1 MTKPIKKL
9 LKIVGIVLAVI
20 LLALVGYI
28 IYLYASYHRIEDNLP
43 LQVETS
49 RNNGEVSETDN
60 MQVDPEEKTN
70 DTLPGNTTDSN
81 NMLTTDQK
89 YSALTYNIGFGAYT
103 PDFSFFMD
111 GGKSSWAKSK
121 ESVLETV
128 QGAGELA
135 ASKDPDFAMIEE
147 VDLNSTRSYHV
158 NEYNILKD
166 CFPDYYYVFAQN
178 YDSAFLFYP
187 LTQPHGSSKSGIGLF
202 SRYPVTSALRRSFPV
217 STSFTKFFDLDRC
230 YSISRVSVDNGKEL
244 VVFALHMSAYGNSDA
259 IREGQ
264 IAMLAADMQKEYE
277 AGNYVLCGGDF
288 NHDLKASADEQNSG
302 TGEDDQGNSSSD
314 KEYESWAYPF
324 PREKLP
330 DHFSFCIDQLSEE
343 ERSNLWDSA
352 RNADME
358 YVPGETYTVTLDGFI
373 ISDNVECL
381 SYENI
386 NTGYSYSD
394 HDPVYLEFKLK

>member
-1 MTKPIKKL
+1 MKKPIKKL

-20 LLALVGYI
+20 LLVLVGYI

-49 RNNGEVSETDN
+49 ANNEEASETD
-60 MQVDPEEKTN
+60 D
-70 DTLPGNTTDSN
+70 
-81 NMLTTDQK
+81 MLTTGQK

-121 ESVLETV
+121 DSVLKTV
-128 QGAGELA
+128 QGAGNLA

-147 VDLNSTRSYHV
+147 VDLDSTRSYHV

-187 LTQPHGSSKSGIGLF
+187 FTQPHGSSKSGIGLF

-230 YSISRVSVDNGKEL
+230 YSISRVPVDNGKEL
-244 VVFALHMSAYGNSDA
+244 VIFALHMSAYGNSDA
-259 IREGQ
+259 IREEQ
-264 IAMLAADMQKEYE
+264 IAMLTADMQKEYE

-288 NHDLKASADEQNSG
+288 NHDLKASANEENS
-302 TGEDDQGNSSSD
+302 Q
-314 KEYESWAYPF
+314 YQSWAYPF
-324 PREKLP
+324 PREELP
-330 DHFSFCIDQLSEE
+330 DHFSFCLDQLSEE
-343 ERSNLWDSA
+343 ECSNLWNSA

>member
-1 MTKPIKKL
+1 MKKQIKKI

-20 LLALVGYI
+20 LLALAGYI

-43 LQVETS
+43 LQVEKS
-49 RNNGEVSETDN
+49 RNNA
-60 MQVDPEEKTN
+60 EEIY
-70 DTLPGNTTDSN
+70 D
-81 NMLTTDQK
+81 MLTTDQK

-121 ESVLETV
+121 KSVLETV
-128 QGAGELA
+128 QGAGKLA
-135 ASKDPDFAMIEE
+135 ASKDPDFALIEE
-147 VDLNSTRSYHV
+147 IDLDSTRSYHV

-166 CFPDYYYVFAQN
+166 SFPDYYYVFAQN

-187 LTQPHGSSKSGIGLF
+187 LTQPHGSNKSGIGLF

-230 YSISRVSVDNGKEL
+230 YSISRVPVDNGKEL

-264 IAMLAADMQKEYE
+264 IGMLAADMQKEYE
-277 AGNYVLCGGDF
+277 AGNYILCGGDF
-288 NHDLKASADEQNSG
+288 NHDLKASADEEND
-302 TGEDDQGNSSSD
+302 EH
-314 KEYESWAYPF
+314 ESWAYPF
-324 PREKLP
+324 PREELP

-343 ERSNLWDSA
+343 QRSNLWNSA

-373 ISDNVECL
+373 ISDNIKCL

-394 HDPVYLEFKLK
+394 HDPVYLEFELKQ